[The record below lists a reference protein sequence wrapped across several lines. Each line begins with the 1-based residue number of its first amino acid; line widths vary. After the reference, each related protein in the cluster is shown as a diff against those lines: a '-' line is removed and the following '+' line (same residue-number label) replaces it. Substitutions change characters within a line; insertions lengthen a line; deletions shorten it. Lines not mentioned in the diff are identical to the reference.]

1 MHKLFTTAQKW
12 RDCNDYAMTA
22 VTWSTRDKK
31 VQPKWYPKEGNSKSQ
46 SCRGVLE
53 GNVKVKEDNNSC
65 N

>member
-1 MHKLFTTAQKW
+1 MT
-12 RDCNDYAMTA
+12 NAMTG
-22 VTWSTRDKK
+22 VTWSTRDMK